1 VVNKTCLEEG
11 CEKQPSFGLEQ
22 NDQALW
28 CSAHSPPGSVSL
40 NRLRCVEPECS
51 GPRSFGSM
59 EDGRGMRCR
68 AHKQEGDASRQE
80 LRAKAQLAQRGRE

>member
-1 VVNKTCLEEG
+1 VWNKTCMEEG
-11 CEKQPSFGLEQ
+11 CEKQPHFGLEQ

-28 CSAHSPPGSVSL
+28 CSPHSPPGSVNL
-40 NRLRCVEPECS
+40 NTLRCVEADCG

-68 AHKQEGDASRQE
+68 VHKREGDVRRQE
-80 LRAKAQLAQRGRE
+80 LRAKAQMSQEGKE